1 MTAPL
6 IDSIVTFDLSVI
18 EGRTPATG
26 TNTVLMLLDT
36 ADDATDGN
44 LYVTAAQVDGDSG
57 NLTADAV
64 ASIKA
69 VLAASPRVGGVYVW
83 TYDSGA
89 GGGPEAPSDALADA
103 RDAGIIALWSYI
115 YVVVHDRADAAIADA
130 ADWIAANATGRAIVA
145 GQLAT
150 SSILSG
156 TVPATTA
163 ASAGASSTV
172 IYYDDDDTAPEI
184 ERIVG
189 RLASTDTSTDR
200 PPGGIITL
208 GTLGA
213 YSTELTQAEVLAAS
227 GRDVGQAR
235 CLVSAPL
242 YPGASTRTVW
252 RGYTVG
258 GTLLEVE
265 TGAVITEARILA
277 AIATLVESRSLPGGT
292 PLRTTDAD
300 AAAIRATVEGVLT
313 SLRSAG
319 YIESGISADPATGR
333 PPLPDGF
340 EVSVDFNG
348 STAEIRGWI
357 AYPQDVRE
365 ITFDLTGFV
374 T

>member
-1 MTAPL
+1 MSAPL

-18 EGRTPATG
+18 EGRSPATG
-26 TNTVLMLLDT
+26 ENTVLMLLDT
-36 ADDATDGN
+36 SDDATDGT
-44 LYVTAAQVDGDSG
+44 LYVTAAQVDGDSA
-57 NLTADAV
+57 NLTADEI

-69 VLAASPRVGGVYVW
+69 VLAQSPRVGGVYVW

-115 YVVVHDRADAAIADA
+115 YVVVHDRTDAEIADA
-130 ADWIAANATGRAIVA
+130 ADWIAANATGRAIVF

-163 ASAGASSTV
+163 ASAGASSTA
-172 IYYDDDDTAPEI
+172 IYYDDVDTDPEV
-184 ERIVG
+184 EKIVG
-189 RLASTDTSTDR
+189 RLAGTDTDNDR
-200 PPGGIITL
+200 PPGGIITMR
-208 GTLGA
+208 TLGA
-213 YSTELTQAEVLAAS
+213 YSTELTQAQILAAS

-235 CLVSAPL
+235 CLVSALL

-265 TGAVITEARILA
+265 VGAVITEARILA
-277 AIATLVESRSLPGGT
+277 AIATLVESRSSAGGV
-292 PLRTTDAD
+292 PLRTTDGD
-300 AAAIRATVEGVLT
+300 AAAIRATVDGVL
-313 SLRSAG
+313 SALRAAG
-319 YIESGISADPATGR
+319 YIEAGIEADPTTGR
-333 PPLPDGF
+333 PPLPDGYD
-340 EVSVDFNG
+340 VSVTFDG

-357 AYPQDVRE
+357 AYPQDVRQ

>member
-1 MTAPL
+1 MSAPL

-18 EGRTPATG
+18 EGRSPATG
-26 TNTVLMLLDT
+26 ENTVLMLLDT
-36 ADDATDGN
+36 SDDATDGT
-44 LYVTAAQVDGDSG
+44 LYVTAAQVDGDSA
-57 NLTADAV
+57 NLTADEI

-69 VLAASPRVGGVYVW
+69 VLAQSPRVGGVYVW

-89 GGGPEAPSDALADA
+89 GSPEAPSDALADA

-130 ADWIAANATGRAIVA
+130 ADWIAANATGRAIVF

-163 ASAGASSTV
+163 ASAGASSTA
-172 IYYDDDDTAPEI
+172 IYYDDVDASPEV
-184 ERIVG
+184 EKIVG
-189 RLASTDTSTDR
+189 RLAGTDTDNDR
-200 PPGGIITL
+200 PPGGIITM

-213 YSTELTQAEVLAAS
+213 YSTELTKAQVLAAS
-227 GRDVGQAR
+227 GRESGQAR
-235 CLVSAPL
+235 CLVSGLL

-265 TGAVITEARILA
+265 VGAVITEARILA
-277 AIATLVESRSLPGGT
+277 AIATLVESRSSAGGV
-292 PLRTTDAD
+292 PLRTTDGD
-300 AAAIRATVEGVLT
+300 AAAIRATVEGVL
-313 SLRSAG
+313 SALRSAG
-319 YIESGISADPATGR
+319 YIEAGIEADPTTGR
-333 PPLPDGF
+333 PALPDGY
-340 EVSVDFNG
+340 SVTVTFDG

-357 AYPQDVRE
+357 AYPQDVRQ